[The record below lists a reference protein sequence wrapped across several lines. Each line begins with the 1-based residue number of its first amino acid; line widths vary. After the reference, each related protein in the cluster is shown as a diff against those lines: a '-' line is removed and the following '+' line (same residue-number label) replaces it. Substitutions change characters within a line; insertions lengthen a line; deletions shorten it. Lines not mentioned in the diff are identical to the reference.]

1 MVDCEYFKKLEH
13 VARQVRNNEK
23 PFGGIQLI
31 ICGDFFQLP
40 PVVSKQKEKEK
51 ERRFAFETSSWQRCG
66 LTNIELTQVKRQSDQ
81 SLIEILNR
89 LRRGRCSDEDAE
101 VLTATRDNAVSKN
114 GIVPTKLCTHTDDVN
129 IINTRELEKCSGETK
144 RFVAFQFCVGDW
156 HLMIAG
162 LLLLTATPSYRS
174 FLTTKLPWTVSSP

>member
-13 VARQVRNNEK
+13 VARKVRNNEK

-40 PVVSKQKEKEK
+40 PVVSKEKEK
-51 ERRFAFETSSWQRCG
+51 ERRFAFETSCWQRCG

-89 LRRGRCSDEDAE
+89 LRSGKCSEEDAE
-101 VLTATRDNAVSKN
+101 VLKGTRDNKISKN

-144 RFVAFQFCVGDW
+144 RFVALQFSAGD
-156 HLMIAG
+156 
-162 LLLLTATPSYRS
+162 
-174 FLTTKLPWTVSSP
+174 

>member
-1 MVDCEYFKKLEH
+1 MVDGNYFKKLEY
-13 VARQVRNNEK
+13 VARKVKKNEK

-31 ICGDFFQLP
+31 LCGDFFQLP
-40 PVVSKQKEKEK
+40 PVVKAEE

-144 RFVAFQFCVGDW
+144 RFVAFQFCLGD
-156 HLMIAG
+156 
-162 LLLLTATPSYRS
+162 
-174 FLTTKLPWTVSSP
+174 